1 MKSRTHQTK
10 KDADTIWERV
20 ANISESYWMESAKWG
35 VLRRQLNDTQTLQAA
50 SVILQ
55 SAPLVGIAF
64 AALVPV
70 LVAFN
75 ERSGSEGDVI
85 ISTFTIVDIHGL
97 ST

>member
-1 MKSRTHQTK
+1 MGRTQK
-10 KDADTIWERV
+10 A
-20 ANISESYWMESAKWG
+20 
-35 VLRRQLNDTQTLQAA
+35 LNDTQTLQAA

-55 SAPLVGIAF
+55 SVPLVGIAF

-75 ERSGSEGDVI
+75 ESDSEGDVI